1 MCVSAHVLTLGESP
15 NIARSKFT
23 MKTWNSENFNSKIRF
38 NFKKSVDL
46 DFLLK

>member
-1 MCVSAHVLTLGESP
+1 MCVSAHVLTLGGPS

-23 MKTWNSENFNSKIRF
+23 VKTWNSENFNSKIRF
-38 NFKKSVDL
+38 NLKKKVDL